1 MNQDANIASDQGKLR
16 SVRCF
21 FLVSVF
27 FAATGRNAYYVGA
40 IWMLAEAGNNTGSI
54 ALFLSLGSIS
64 EFLASAPAGYLADRF
79 DRRRLCT
86 TSDGLRIV
94 ILLMTSAALV
104 LRKPD
109 FALYGSVI
117 FYAMADRLYLTA
129 SSAIVP
135 SITALERLVAFNS
148 LAYVAMQAGNMVAA
162 IAAGWLLGA
171 APQAMC
177 FLFGAGIFAIS
188 MLSMSQTVL
197 RPRTASVDHC
207 RPSQALSETSEG
219 EERLGRVPP
228 SLIVSYVLIYA
239 MGMLVSAL
247 ISKFVLQ
254 ELDGTSLE
262 FGMLEFY
269 WAAGAII
276 SMLILTLRRFSKA
289 DGRVIPIIVFS
300 SGVAM
305 AVFYPTQNLDI
316 AFALMA
322 ILGAGYNLS
331 RVLIDVEIQKLVSS
345 AKLGRA
351 KGWIHA
357 ACMGFSLLVY
367 AGLAASGD
375 ALGPSATFLAFGS
388 GMMACTVAGYA
399 LNFVKNRASSRRSMP
414 S

>member
-1 MNQDANIASDQGKLR
+1 MNQDANIAPDQSRLR
-16 SVRCF
+16 SVRRF
-21 FLVSVF
+21 FLLSIF

-109 FALYGSVI
+109 FVLYGSVI

-162 IAAGWLLGA
+162 IAAGWLLSA
-171 APQAMC
+171 TPQTTC
-177 FLFGAGIFAIS
+177 FLFGAGTFAIS

-197 RPRTASVDHC
+197 CPRTASIDHC
-207 RPSQALSETSEG
+207 RPSQSLSETSEG
-219 EERLGRVPP
+219 EGPDRVPP

-239 MGMLVSAL
+239 LGMLVSAL

-254 ELDGTSLE
+254 ELEGTSLE

-300 SGVAM
+300 SSVAM

-399 LNFVKNRASSRRSMP
+399 LNFVKNRPSSRRSMP